1 MYSCP
6 KAISLVGFRMIMFI
20 LFHMAIPLAV
30 KKGSLYRCVTKLS
43 LTTLLYLYYRPQAI
57 NLVGFR
63 MVMFTPFHLAITL
76 AVQ

>member
-30 KKGSLYRCVTKLS
+30 KKGSLYRWGTKLS
-43 LTTLLYLYYRPQAI
+43 PTTLFYLHSCHQVISLAE
-57 NLVGFR
+57 FR
-63 MVMFTPFHLAITL
+63 MPLFTPSDLAISL
-76 AVQ
+76 AVW